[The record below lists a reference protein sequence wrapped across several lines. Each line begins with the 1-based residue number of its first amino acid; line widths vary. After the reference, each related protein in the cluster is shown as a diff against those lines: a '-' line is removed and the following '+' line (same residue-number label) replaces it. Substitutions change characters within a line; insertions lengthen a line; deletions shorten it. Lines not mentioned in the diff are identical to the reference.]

1 MVTMQFELVS
11 PESRVASFEADSV
24 ELPGSDGDMTVMAG
38 HASLITTLRPGL
50 IRARS
55 AERTS
60 EHVVTGGF
68 VEVTAAGVS
77 VLAER
82 VIPAAEATA
91 EAFTAIAGDEAK
103 AAESLTGAA
112 RDAAD
117 TRVACLRALAAGLN

>member
-1 MVTMQFELVS
+1 MQFELVA

-24 ELPGSDGDMTVMAG
+24 ELPGSDGDMTVMAD
-38 HASLITTLRPGL
+38 HASLVTTLRPGF

-55 AERTS
+55 GERTS

-68 VEVTAAGVS
+68 VEVTAEGVS

-82 VIPAAEATA
+82 VIAASDATA
-91 EAFTAIAGDEAK
+91 EALTEIAGEESK

-117 TRVACLRALAAGLN
+117 TRIACLKALAAGLS